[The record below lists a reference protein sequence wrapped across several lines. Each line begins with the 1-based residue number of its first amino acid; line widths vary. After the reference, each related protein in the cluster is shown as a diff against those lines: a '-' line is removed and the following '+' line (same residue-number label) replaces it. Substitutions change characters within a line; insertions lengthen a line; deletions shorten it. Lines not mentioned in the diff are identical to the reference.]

1 MWAERVPITAAAL
14 CEQAGSTV
22 VYTALDPETGMPA
35 DPVEVTTG
43 ISDGIYAQI
52 LTGPEPG
59 DTVHYSYYEAPEL
72 DHTVD

>member
-1 MWAERVPITAAAL
+1 MLNALSDIQQQRVAVARAL
-14 CEQAGSTV
+14 
-22 VYTALDPETGMPA
+22 
-35 DPVEVTTG
+35 VTTG

-59 DTVHYSYYEAPEL
+59 DTVYYSYYEAPEL